1 MQVKFGDKS
10 GNRLF
15 KNLINLL
22 EKALRII
29 NFKNFNENANPLF
42 KENQIYKISD
52 FIATK
57 MHCLSEN
64 HSKRKIFLYLMTC
77 LLY

>member
-15 KNLINLL
+15 KNLINLQ

-57 MHCLSEN
+57 MHVCP
-64 HSKRKIFLYLMTC
+64 KITQKGKSFFI
-77 LLY
+77 